1 MNTVPNGHRA
11 TMASR
16 QEAGDS
22 LDYFPSPPWWGRAF
36 GTLLDRL
43 GLPGRGLTV
52 DEPAAGE
59 GHLAHGLADVFAT
72 VRASDIY
79 PYPRRPGAMAIA
91 QADYLRPQSEQA
103 SSPDWTVSNPPFG
116 DLTEAFI
123 RRAVAGSR
131 IGAAMLL
138 QLRLMEGV
146 ERHALFRECGL
157 YAVAVLPRRGSGLRK
172 GLWQPGLS
180 TATTYAWFIFLR
192 PGMARGWSGFEGEA
206 RMLWV
211 APGAADVLTRPSD
224 MAFAGLN
231 ETHGRGRA
239 APRPA
244 GGGCE

>member
-1 MNTVPNGHRA
+1 MKTVPNGHRA

-16 QEAGDS
+16 LEAGTS

-36 GTLLDRL
+36 GILLDRL
-43 GLPGRGLTV
+43 GLPGRGLLCE
-52 DEPAAGE
+52 EPAAGE
-59 GHLAHGLADVFAT
+59 GHLAHGLSDVFGT

-79 PYPRRPGAMAIA
+79 PYPRRPGAVDIA
-91 QADYLRPQSEQA
+91 RQDYLHPTNHPTA
-103 SSPDWTVSNPPFG
+103 PDWTVTNPPFG

-123 RRAVAGSR
+123 HRAVARSR

-138 QLRLMEGV
+138 QLRLLEGV

-180 TATTYAWFIFLR
+180 TATTYAWFIFVR
-192 PGMARGWSGFEGEA
+192 PGMARGWSSFDGEA

-211 APGAADVLTRPSD
+211 EPGASDALTRASD
-224 MAFAGLN
+224 MAFAGLSSTFVR
-231 ETHGRGRA
+231 EA
-239 APRPA
+239 A
-244 GGGCE
+244 

>member
-1 MNTVPNGHRA
+1 MTSVPNGHRA

-36 GTLLDRL
+36 GVLLDRL
-43 GLPGRGLTV
+43 GLPGRGLV
-52 DEPAAGE
+52 CEEPAAGE
-59 GHLAHGLADVFAT
+59 GHLAHGLCDVFGQ

-79 PYPRRPGAMAIA
+79 PYPRRPGAVAITR
-91 QADYLRPQSEQA
+91 QDYLRPA
-103 SSPDWTVSNPPFG
+103 DMDVGAPHWTVTNPPFG

-123 RRAVAGSR
+123 RRAVARSR

-138 QLRLMEGV
+138 QLRLLEGV

-180 TATTYAWFIFLR
+180 TATTYAWFIFVR
-192 PGMARGWSGFEGEA
+192 EGMAPGWRGFDGEA
-206 RMLWV
+206 RIIIV
-211 APGAADVLTRPSD
+211 EPGASDDFSRPSD
-224 MAFAGLN
+224 MAFAGLCQPRLRR
-231 ETHGRGRA
+231 EA
-239 APRPA
+239 ADA
-244 GGGCE
+244 